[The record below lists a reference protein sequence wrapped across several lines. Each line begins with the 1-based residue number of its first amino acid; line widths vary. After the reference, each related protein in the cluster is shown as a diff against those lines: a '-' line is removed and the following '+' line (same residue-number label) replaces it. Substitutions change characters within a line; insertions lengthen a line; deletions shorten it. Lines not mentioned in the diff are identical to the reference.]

1 MAFGTKRSISD
12 PAALSCSLGKSLRAC
27 GITSIAT
34 GPPLPYLIASTTH
47 REDAALTLTQNL
59 TRRLKNPDLFKGIAD
74 PAWLGLAAG
83 GPTFPVFNPATGER
97 LADIPDMG
105 ADETRAAIDRAGE
118 AQAEWAALTARERSD
133 TLWRWHQLIVR
144 HTDDLA
150 AILTAEM
157 GKPLAEAKSEVSHA
171 AAYLQWYA
179 EEANRI
185 YGETI
190 PAPSRDRR
198 MIVIKQPIGVV
209 GAITPWNFPA
219 SMVARKISPALAAG
233 CTVVLKPAEQTP
245 LVAGAMFALAE
256 MAGFPAGVVNLV
268 YASEGDAVGRELCT
282 NAKVRKIS
290 FTGSTEVGRL
300 LMRQCSDQVKKLSL
314 ELGGNAPFIVF
325 DDADVDAAV
334 DGAIQAKFRNAGQTC
349 VSANR
354 LYVQAGVHDE
364 FAEKF
369 TARVRTLSVGDGFS
383 PDVAIGPLIDT
394 RALAKIEGHVA
405 DALEKGGS
413 IRCGGGRIEGT
424 GTFFAPTVLTGISRA
439 MRIAQEETFGPLAPI
454 IRFTDPDEVVREAND
469 TIYGL
474 AAYFYASNLSR
485 VWRVAE
491 ALEYGMVGINTGRMS
506 SEAAPFGGVK
516 QSGMGREGSRHG
528 LEDYLEMKYLCMG
541 GI

>member
-1 MAFGTKRSISD
+1 
-12 PAALSCSLGKSLRAC
+12 
-27 GITSIAT
+27 
-34 GPPLPYLIASTTH
+34 
-47 REDAALTLTQNL
+47 
-59 TRRLKNPDLFKGIAD
+59 
-74 PAWLGLAAG
+74 
-83 GPTFPVFNPATGER
+83 
-97 LADIPDMG
+97 MG
-105 ADETRAAIDRAGE
+105 VGETRAAIDKAYV
-118 AQAEWAALTARERSD
+118 AQAEWAALTARERSEM
-133 TLWRWHQLIVR
+133 LWRWHQLIVD

-190 PAPSRDRR
+190 SAPSTDRR
-198 MIVIKQPIGVV
+198 MLVIKQPIGVV
-209 GAITPWNFPA
+209 GTITPWNFPA

-233 CTVVLKPAEQTP
+233 CSIVLKPAEQTP
-245 LVAGAMFALAE
+245 LVAGAMFALAAV
-256 MAGFPAGVVNLV
+256 AGFPNGVVNLI
-268 YASEGDAVGRELCT
+268 YASEGAAVGRELCY
-282 NAKVRKIS
+282 NPKVRKIS

-300 LMRQCSDQVKKLSL
+300 LMRQCSDQIKKVSL

-325 DDADVDAAV
+325 DDANIDASV
-334 DGAIQAKFRNAGQTC
+334 DGAVQAKFRNAGQTC

-354 LYVQAGVHDE
+354 LYVQSGVHDA
-364 FAEKF
+364 FVDKF
-369 TARVRTLSVGDGFS
+369 VERVRQLRVGDGFD
-383 PDVAIGPLIDT
+383 PGVAVGPLIDSQ
-394 RALAKIEGHVA
+394 ALAKIESHIA
-405 DALEKGGS
+405 DALQKGGT
-413 IRCGGGRIEGT
+413 IRCGGDRIGRE
-424 GTFFAPTVLTGISRA
+424 GTFFQPTVLTDISSEMTVAR
-439 MRIAQEETFGPLAPI
+439 EETFGPLAPV
-454 IRFTDPDEVVREAND
+454 IRFEDADQVVREAND

-474 AAYFYASNLSR
+474 AAYFYASNLKR

-516 QSGMGREGSRHG
+516 QSGIGREGSRHG

>member
-1 MAFGTKRSISD
+1 MLGGSI
-12 PAALSCSLGKSLRAC
+12 LT
-27 GITSIAT
+27 I
-34 GPPLPYLIASTTH
+34 LP
-47 REDAALTLTQNL
+47 ALT
-59 TRRLKNPDLFKGIAD
+59 RHLKEPKLFDTLDRIPALGNPVTGS
-74 PAWLGLAAG
+74 
-83 GPTFPVFNPATGER
+83 TFQVFNPSTGEL
-97 LADIPDMG
+97 LAELPDMG
-105 ADETRAAIDRAGE
+105 AEETRAAIDRAYD
-118 AQAEWAALTARERSD
+118 AQAAWAALTARERSD
-133 TLWRWHQLIVR
+133 TLWRWHQLIVT

-190 PAPSRDRR
+190 SAPSTDRR
-198 MIVIKQPIGVV
+198 MLVIKQPIGVV
-209 GAITPWNFPA
+209 GTITPWNFPA

-233 CTVVLKPAEQTP
+233 CAIVLKPAEQTP
-245 LVAGAMFALAE
+245 LVAGAMFALAHE
-256 MAGFPAGVVNLV
+256 AGFPDGVVNLI
-268 YASEGDAVGRELCT
+268 YAAEGDAVGRELCY
-282 NAKVRKIS
+282 NEKVRKIS
-290 FTGSTEVGRL
+290 FTGSTEIGRL
-300 LMRQCSDQVKKLSL
+300 LMRQCSDQIKKVSL

-364 FAEKF
+364 FVEKF
-369 TARVRTLSVGDGFS
+369 TARVETLSVGDGFD
-383 PDVAIGPLIDT
+383 PGVAIGPLIDR
-394 RALAKIEGHVA
+394 RALAKIENHIE
-405 DALEKGGS
+405 DALQKGGA
-413 IRCGGGRIEGT
+413 IRCGGGRIGNG
-424 GTFFAPTVLTGISRA
+424 GTFFAPTVLSGIA
-439 MRIAQEETFGPLAPI
+439 GTMRLAQEETFGPLAPI
-454 IRFTDPDEVVREAND
+454 IRFEDPDQVVREAND

-474 AAYFYASNLSR
+474 AAYFYASNLKR

-506 SEAAPFGGVK
+506 SEAAPFGGMK
-516 QSGMGREGSRHG
+516 QSGIGREGSRHG

>member
-1 MAFGTKRSISD
+1 L
-12 PAALSCSLGKSLRAC
+12 ALSQ
-27 GITSIAT
+27 T
-34 GPPLPYLIASTTH
+34 LI
-47 REDAALTLTQNL
+47 
-59 TRRLKNPDLFKGIAD
+59 RRLKD
-74 PAWLGLAAG
+74 PKPFENILSAPWLVSPASER
-83 GPTFPVFNPATGER
+83 TFEVFNPSTGEL
-97 LADIPDMG
+97 LAKLPDMG
-105 ADETRAAIDRAGE
+105 VAETRAAIDRAAI
-118 AQAEWAALTARERSD
+118 AQPEWAGLTARDRSD
-133 TLWRWHQLIVR
+133 MLWRWHQLIVL

-190 PAPSRDRR
+190 AAPSLDRR
-198 MIVIKQPIGVV
+198 MLVIKQPIGVV

-233 CTVVLKPAEQTP
+233 CAVVLKPAEQTP
-245 LVAGAMFALAE
+245 LVAGAMFALAHE
-256 MAGFPAGVVNLV
+256 AGFPPGVVNLI

-282 NAKVRKIS
+282 HPAVRKIS

-354 LYVQAGVHDE
+354 LYVQSSVHDE
-364 FAEKF
+364 FARKF
-369 TARVRTLSVGDGFS
+369 IERVQTLSVGDGFE

-413 IRCGGGRIEGT
+413 VRCGGQRIERG
-424 GTFFAPTVLTGISRA
+424 GTFFAPTVLTGITRD
-439 MRIAQEETFGPLAPI
+439 MRLAQEETFGPLAPI
-454 IRFTDPDEVVREAND
+454 IRFDDATQVVREAND

-506 SEAAPFGGVK
+506 SEAAPFGGMK

>member
-1 MAFGTKRSISD
+1 MASV
-12 PAALSCSLGKSLRAC
+12 PHLSA
-27 GITSIAT
+27 TSGA
-34 GPPLPYLIASTTH
+34 GRFAVH
-47 REDAALTLTQNL
+47 
-59 TRRLKNPDLFKGIAD
+59 NPS
-74 PAWLGLAAG
+74 
-83 GPTFPVFNPATGER
+83 TGEL
-97 LADIPDMG
+97 LAELPDMET
-105 ADETRAAIDRAGE
+105 ADVAVAIDRAD
-118 AQAEWAALTARERSD
+118 AARACWAGLTARERSD
-133 TLWRWHQLIVR
+133 ALWQWHQLILE
-144 HTDDLA
+144 HSDDLA

-157 GKPLAEAKSEVSHA
+157 GKPLAEAKSEIAHA

-190 PAPSRDRR
+190 SAPSKDRR
-198 MIVIKQPIGVV
+198 MLVIKQPIGVV

-245 LVAGAMFALAE
+245 LVAGAMFALARL
-256 MAGFPAGVVNLV
+256 AGFPDGVLNLV
-268 YASEGDAVGRELCT
+268 YASEGDGVGRELCA
-282 NAKVRKIS
+282 NPKVRKIS

-300 LMRQCSDQVKKLSL
+300 LMRQCSGQIKKVSF

-334 DGAIQAKFRNAGQTC
+334 EGAIQAKFRNAGQTC

-354 LYVQAGVHDE
+354 LYVHSSVHDV

-369 TARVRTLSVGDGFS
+369 AELVQALRVGDGFEA
-383 PDVAIGPLIDT
+383 DVAIGPLIDIH
-394 RALAKIEGHVA
+394 ALRKIEAHVS
-405 DALEKGGS
+405 DAVLKGAT
-413 IRCGGGRIEGT
+413 IRCGGNRIGQS
-424 GTFFAPTVLTGISRA
+424 GTFFEPTVITGVIST
-439 MRIAQEETFGPLAPI
+439 MQIAQEETFGPLAPI
-454 IRFTDPDEVVREAND
+454 IRFDDPDEVVRAAND

-474 AAYFYASNLSR
+474 AAYFYASNLKR

-506 SEAAPFGGVK
+506 SEAAPFGGLK
-516 QSGMGREGSRHG
+516 QSGIGREGSRHG

-541 GI
+541 GL

>member
-1 MAFGTKRSISD
+1 MS
-12 PAALSCSLGKSLRAC
+12 
-27 GITSIAT
+27 
-34 GPPLPYLIASTTH
+34 
-47 REDAALTLTQNL
+47 LTQSL
-59 TRRLKNPDLFKGIAD
+59 TVHLRRPELFADLATIPDLTSNKGVKHFA
-74 PAWLGLAAG
+74 
-83 GPTFPVFNPATGER
+83 VHNPSTGEL
-97 LADIPDMG
+97 LAELPDMDG
-105 ADETRAAIDRAGE
+105 ADVAVAINRADASRDQWAGI
-118 AQAEWAALTARERSD
+118 TARERSD
-133 TLWRWHQLIVR
+133 ALWQWHELILE
-144 HTDDLA
+144 HSEDLA
-150 AILTAEM
+150 TILTAEM
-157 GKPLAEAKSEVSHA
+157 GKPLAEARSEVSHA

-190 PAPSRDRR
+190 SAPSTDRR
-198 MIVIKQPIGVV
+198 MLVIKQPIGVV

-245 LVAGAMFALAE
+245 LVAGAMFALARW
-256 MAGFPAGVVNLV
+256 AGFPDGVLNLV
-268 YASEGDAVGRELCT
+268 YASEGDAVGRELCS
-282 NAKVRKIS
+282 NPKVRKIS
-290 FTGSTEVGRL
+290 FTGSTDVGRL
-300 LMRQCSDQVKKLSL
+300 LMRQCSDQIKKVSF

-325 DDADVDAAV
+325 DDADVEAAV

-354 LYVQAGVHDE
+354 LYVHSSVHDT

-369 TARVRTLSVGDGFS
+369 TQHVRALRVGDGFT
-383 PDVAIGPLIDT
+383 PDVAIGPLIDA
-394 RALAKIEGHVA
+394 RALTKIEAHVS
-405 DALEKGGS
+405 DAVTKGAT
-413 IRCGGGRIEGT
+413 IRCGGNRIGQS
-424 GTFFAPTVLTGISRA
+424 GTFFEPTVITDVTGA

-454 IRFTDPDEVVREAND
+454 IRFDDPDEVVRAANN

-474 AAYFYASNLSR
+474 AAYFYASNLKR

-516 QSGMGREGSRHG
+516 QSGIGREGSRHG

-541 GI
+541 GL

>member
-1 MAFGTKRSISD
+1 MTLSD
-12 PAALSCSLGKSLRAC
+12 
-27 GITSIAT
+27 
-34 GPPLPYLIASTTH
+34 
-47 REDAALTLTQNL
+47 NL
-59 TRRLKNPDLFKGIAD
+59 MRRLAEPGLFERIAD
-74 PAWLGLAAG
+74 ADWLGRPANRE
-83 GPTFPVFNPATGER
+83 TFEVFNPATGEL
-97 LADIPDMG
+97 LAELPDMG
-105 ADETRAAIDRAGE
+105 ADETRAAIERASE
-118 AQAEWAALTARERSD
+118 AQTEWAAQTARERSD

-150 AILTAEM
+150 TILTAEM

-198 MIVIKQPIGVV
+198 MLVIKQPIGVV

-233 CTVVLKPAEQTP
+233 CAVVLKPAEQTP

-256 MAGFPAGVVNLV
+256 RAGFPPGVVNLI
-268 YASEGDAVGRELCT
+268 YASEGDVVGRELCSHP
-282 NAKVRKIS
+282 KVRKIS

-354 LYVQAGVHDE
+354 LYVQSGVHDE
-364 FAEKF
+364 FARKF
-369 TARVRTLSVGDGFS
+369 TERVETLSVGDGFEAG
-383 PDVAIGPLIDT
+383 VAIGPLIDT
-394 RALAKIEGHVA
+394 RARAKIEAHVA
-405 DALEKGGS
+405 DAVEKGGS
-413 IRCGGGRIEGT
+413 IRCGGRRIDGV
-424 GTFFAPTVLTGISRA
+424 GTFYAPTVLTGISHT
-439 MRIAQEETFGPLAPI
+439 MRVAQEETFGPLAPI
-454 IRFTDPDEVVREAND
+454 IRFDDADQVVREAND

-506 SEAAPFGGVK
+506 SEAAPFGGMK
-516 QSGMGREGSRHG
+516 QSGIGREGSRHG